1 MVLLQQ
7 CRRSRA
13 VCERRLKGVRS
24 KTDDCLH
31 TSWRVTYEPGT
42 VEVVSRKEGVE
53 VARKAINT
61 AGEPAQ
67 LRLTSDQ
74 YGETAAEDAL
84 AFVTV
89 EVLDADGN
97 VCPCA
102 DNLVRFSLDG
112 NNAFI
117 AGVDNGNPV
126 SMERFK
132 DDKRHAFNG
141 KCLVVLQADKSGKT
155 TLTAESEGLASA
167 SVTFHAD

>member
-1 MVLLQQ
+1 M
-7 CRRSRA
+7 
-13 VCERRLKGVRS
+13 
-24 KTDDCLH
+24 
-31 TSWRVTYEPGT
+31 
-42 VEVVSRKEGVE
+42 
-53 VARKAINT
+53 
-61 AGEPAQ
+61 
-67 LRLTSDQ
+67 
-74 YGETAAEDAL
+74 
-84 AFVTV
+84 